1 MTRKGSLGPK
11 KALANAKAS
20 RKACMARLRERVE
33 QAINLQRAQQLDSDD
48 DSPMPSAKKAKAKA
62 NQEAH
67 APDNAPA
74 EDNIPPANPLP
85 MANHIPGPNREQIC
99 PGFDSGMEG
108 DVEEVLYEE
117 SDEGHGEGHGLDVPQ
132 VFLDD
137 LLLGYTSES
146 EAPDGDPDPGGTGDG
161 NADGEDEDEQD
172 EDDLMPFRSLPWV
185 QRGVV
190 EPGLR
195 KSELCHAIA
204 KAKTLFNMS
213 DNGVDHMIKV
223 SVQIQ

>member
-1 MTRKGSLGPK
+1 
-11 KALANAKAS
+11 
-20 RKACMARLRERVE
+20 
-33 QAINLQRAQQLDSDD
+33 
-48 DSPMPSAKKAKAKA
+48 MPSAKKAKAKA

-74 EDNIPPANPLP
+74 ENNIPPANPLP
-85 MANHIPGPNREQIC
+85 MANHIPGPSREQIC

-108 DVEEVLYEE
+108 DIEEVLYED
-117 SDEGHGEGHGLDVPQ
+117 SDEGHGEGHGVHVPQ

-146 EAPDGDPDPGGTGDG
+146 EDPDGNPDPGGTGDP
-161 NADGEDEDEQD
+161 NDDGEEEDDQD

-190 EPGLR
+190 EQGLR